1 MRAMC
6 LPGRPGITMA
16 VSAFVSGLVFAV
28 GLGLSGMTQPAKVI
42 AFLDVA
48 GHWDASLAFVMLGA
62 VGAHGTFLRFFPRRT
77 PRSGSGAGSSRIHPV
92 DRSLLI
98 GSAIFGIG
106 WGMGGFCPGP
116 AVVSL
121 VSGWRTPLLFVA
133 AMLAGMAAHARA
145 FRPPSG
151 ASARPA
157 SGA

>member
-1 MRAMC
+1 MGV
-6 LPGRPGITMA
+6 PGRAGIA
-16 VSAFVSGLVFAV
+16 KAASAFVSGLVFAV
-28 GLGLSGMTQPAKVI
+28 GLGLAGMTQPAKVI

-48 GHWDASLAFVMLGA
+48 GHWDASLAWVMLGA
-62 VGAHGTFLRFFPRRT
+62 VGAHATFLRFFARRVPRG
-77 PRSGSGAGSSRIHPV
+77 GSGTGSSRIHPV
-92 DRSLLI
+92 DRPLLI
-98 GSAIFGIG
+98 GSAIFGLG

-121 VSGWRTPLLFVA
+121 VTGWHTPLLFVA
-133 AMLAGMAAHARA
+133 SMLAGMAAHALA